1 LKEAGGPANG
11 LNNSGT
17 SSAPSGE
24 NFMQT
29 STATRKKHL
38 DMLQR
43 FMFLSGHDQ
52 SVENASQVRAIEPKR
67 TN

>member
-1 LKEAGGPANG
+1 
-11 LNNSGT
+11 
-17 SSAPSGE
+17 
-24 NFMQT
+24 MQT

-52 SVENASQVRAIEPKR
+52 SVENASQVPAIEPKR